1 MESRARHFMVA
12 EEVSTI
18 SRALGEKDEVLG
30 RISRAWYFVL
40 LDARI
45 N

>member
-1 MESRARHFMVA
+1 MVA

-18 SRALGEKDEVLG
+18 SRALGKADEVLG
-30 RISRAWYFVL
+30 RISSAWYFVL
-40 LDARI
+40 LDTRT